1 MRQLKVRDI
10 TQMRKGVKCC
20 SPLCRAISKYE
31 ARHADWAKA
40 ACEAR
45 ARGAS
50 DYELAKRY
58 HTSTAAVRAAIDA
71 HERWVANRAKPDAG
85 LHGD

>member
-1 MRQLKVRDI
+1 MGYPSFCGIFAGQARD
-10 TQMRKGVKCC
+10 KE
-20 SPLCRAISKYE
+20 LANE
-31 ARHADWAKA
+31 

-71 HERWVANRAKPDAG
+71 NERWVANRAELEKRKR
-85 LHGD
+85 GD